1 MLQSIQDDRKLLLG
15 HAARGS
21 LVSVTEGAAHI
32 TDIRDLDVY
41 ARIHTDSLPSCILS
55 LSVYHKNLFMA
66 RGFEDFIF
74 EAGDHLVYKFIFP
87 LEIPPPVC
95 YNEIVNITLKE
106 ATLC

>member
-1 MLQSIQDDRKLLLG
+1 
-15 HAARGS
+15 
-21 LVSVTEGAAHI
+21 
-32 TDIRDLDVY
+32 
-41 ARIHTDSLPSCILS
+41 
-55 LSVYHKNLFMA
+55 MA